1 MADTTGGYPVT
12 EPHQCPHCAEH
23 HPDTKVIGPPLCW
36 CVAGL
41 AAALMNGGSKSPWA
55 GIHALF

>member
-23 HPDTKVIGPPLCW
+23 HPDTIVIGPPLCW

-41 AAALMNGGSKSPWA
+41 AGQP
-55 GIHALF
+55 